1 MNFMDFYDLAV
12 YANEAWKGAYSQRE
26 IVENAYTYWGDYLTS
41 QDKCEPIASMIE
53 ILKRLNADADENVE
67 ALYYSIRIRRG
78 IGGYEL

>member
-41 QDKCEPIASMIE
+41 QDKCEPNANMRE
-53 ILKRLNADADENVE
+53 ILKRLDEDGGDE
-67 ALYYSIRIRRG
+67 ALYYVSQIRKG
-78 IGGYEL
+78 IGGW